1 MKMITS
7 IIFVLVFIPIR
18 SFAADKGR
26 IIFSTPYSEK
36 WDLWA
41 VRPNGKNLSQVTDTV
56 DDEHLPAVS
65 PDGKEILFID
75 AQRNHLLSGLTWR

>member
-1 MKMITS
+1 MNMFIS
-7 IIFVLVFIPIR
+7 IISTLMLLPIE
-18 SFAADKGR
+18 SFAADQGR
-26 IIFSTPYSEK
+26 IIFSTAYSGK

-41 VRPNGKNLSQVTDTV
+41 VRPDGKNLNQVTDTV
-56 DDEHLPAVS
+56 DDEHFPAVS

>member
-1 MKMITS
+1 MNIVNS
-7 IIFVLVFIPIR
+7 IIFILILILIQ

-26 IIFSTPYSEK
+26 IIFTTAYSGK

-41 VRPNGKNLSQVTDTV
+41 VRPDGKNLSQVTDTV
-56 DDEHLPAVS
+56 DDEHFPAVS